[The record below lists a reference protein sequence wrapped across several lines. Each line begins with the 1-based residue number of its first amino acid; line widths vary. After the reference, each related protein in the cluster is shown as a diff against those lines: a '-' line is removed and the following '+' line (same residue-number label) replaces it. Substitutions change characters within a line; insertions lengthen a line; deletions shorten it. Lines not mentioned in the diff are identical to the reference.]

1 MFYYPTPQNSKIFNH
16 GAGFHYFSPTITT
29 SIRHL
34 TPSFILFFGLPVTVV
49 DMGFSFFLLFSMF
62 TES

>member
-34 TPSFILFFGLPVTVV
+34 TPSFILFFGVTRNRCGYGVFV
-49 DMGFSFFLLFSMF
+49 LFALF
-62 TES
+62 DVY